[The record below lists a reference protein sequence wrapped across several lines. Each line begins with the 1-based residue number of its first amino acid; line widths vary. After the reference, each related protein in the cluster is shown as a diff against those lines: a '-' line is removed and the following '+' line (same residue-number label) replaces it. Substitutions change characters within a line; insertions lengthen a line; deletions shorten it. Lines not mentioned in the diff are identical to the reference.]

1 MIKICNVAAQATG
14 GLAPPVL
21 QLIAKEHVARPE
33 FSVTEGGELSSI
45 RPEHQCDDNTL
56 KVTSQFWRRLLEVFV
71 SLYEGAR
78 CIELSM
84 NVDWGWGSHAL
95 PKEVIWLI
103 VEQFVMSWVRKF
115 FADDGD
121 ERVVIHVAH
130 MVVVYS
136 WFGSPFMKWNFDGDH
151 GLGPASTLKG
161 LIWPCFFHPKL
172 CIDEVPA
179 SAIDI
184 FWLKFMGADN
194 LYEILEAFF
203 RLLNSAIPVPVPE
216 EKGQSVWIWIEK

>member
-1 MIKICNVAAQATG
+1 MIKIHNVAAQATG
-14 GLAPPVL
+14 WLAPPVL

-33 FSVTEGGELSSI
+33 FSITEGGELSSI
-45 RPEHQCDDNTL
+45 QPEHQHNDDML
-56 KVTSQFWRRLLEVFV
+56 KVASWFWRRLLEVFV
-71 SLYEGAR
+71 GLYEGAR

-84 NVDWGWGSHAL
+84 NVDWGWGSHVL

-103 VEQFVMSWVRKF
+103 VEQFVVSWIRKF

-121 ERVVIHVAH
+121 ECVVIHVTH

-136 WFGSPFMKWNFDGDH
+136 WFGGPFMKQNFDGDR

-184 FWLKFMGADN
+184 FWPKFTGDDN

-203 RLLNSAIPVPVPE
+203 RLLNSTIPVPVPE
-216 EKGQSVWIWIEK
+216 EKGRSVRIWIEK